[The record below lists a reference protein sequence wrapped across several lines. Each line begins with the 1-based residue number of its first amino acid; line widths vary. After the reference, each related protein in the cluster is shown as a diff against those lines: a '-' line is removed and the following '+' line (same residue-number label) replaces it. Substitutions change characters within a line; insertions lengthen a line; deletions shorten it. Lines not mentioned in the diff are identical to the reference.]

1 LVNITRTGS
10 ATLLFM
16 TAALVPFSV
25 EHTEIPGL
33 TVLRMKQ
40 ITDERGTVRE
50 FFRQSAM
57 AEAGLHTGPWQQL
70 NVTETGR
77 GAIRGL
83 HGEAMTKLVAIVSGS
98 GFGAYVDTRPDS
110 PARGKVVTVDL
121 TIGMQVL
128 VPPGVCNGFQVTSA
142 APAQYLYCFD
152 REWVPGM
159 AGTAVHPLD
168 PALGIAWPVD
178 IDPSDRSLLSAK
190 DAGQPTLAEALAVA

>member
-1 LVNITRTGS
+1 
-10 ATLLFM
+10 M

-25 EHTEIPGL
+25 EPTEIPGL

-57 AEAGLHTGPWQQL
+57 AEAGLHAGPWQQL
-70 NVTETGR
+70 NITETKP

-98 GFGAYVDTRPDS
+98 AFGAYVDTRADS

-121 TIGMQVL
+121 TVGIQVL
-128 VPPGVCNGFQVTSA
+128 VPAGVGNGFQATSA
-142 APAQYLYCFD
+142 TPAQYLYCFD

-159 AGTAVHPLD
+159 PGTAVHPLD
-168 PALGIAWPVD
+168 PALGIAWPAD
-178 IDPSDRSLLSAK
+178 IDPTDRSLLSAK
-190 DAGQPTLAEALAVA
+190 DAAQPTLAEALGGSSI

>member
-1 LVNITRTGS
+1 
-10 ATLLFM
+10 M

-25 EHTEIPGL
+25 EPTEIPGL
-33 TVLRMKQ
+33 AVLRMKQ
-40 ITDERGTVRE
+40 ITDDRGTVRE

-57 AEAGLHTGPWQQL
+57 TEAGLHPGPWQQL
-70 NVTETGR
+70 NVTETR
-77 GAIRGL
+77 PGAIRGL
-83 HGEAMTKLVAIVSGS
+83 HGEAMTKLVAIVSGE

-121 TIGMQVL
+121 TVGTQVL
-128 VPPGVCNGFQVTSA
+128 VPAGVCNGFQVTSST
-142 APAQYLYCFD
+142 PAQYLYCFD

-159 AGTAVHPLD
+159 SGTAVHPLD

-190 DAGQPTLAEALAVA
+190 DAAQPTLAQALA